1 MTETTADPSPQ
12 RSLGRQLGRPTIDP
26 KKASAVL
33 DAWQLAG
40 YRGYSVVE
48 KRAERRLI
56 ALTLIA
62 ALTGEDQSFEG
73 LLLTA
78 DDVARD
84 QWLQLLMRDGRALP
98 GWAIQTPAELLAD
111 GGTARNGCVVIADEL
126 DSYLTEDVAAALTP
140 SRAVLGLCG
149 SPAGL
154 SEALHLRKFIGK
166 ALKSGK
172 SVAKFDVQSLLDSQ
186 YREPDEAIDD
196 PSEPREQVLSPASL
210 ENSLGMYLSQI
221 QKVSLLTA
229 EEEIELA
236 KRIEAGLYATQ
247 KMTEV
252 ADRGA
257 KLPVQQRRDMT
268 WICRD
273 GDRAKNHFIE
283 ANLRLVYQIARRYSR
298 RMEILDLIQ
307 EGNLGLIHAVEKFDH
322 TRGFKF
328 STYATW
334 WIRQAITRAIADKAN
349 VVRIPVHMV
358 ETDNP
363 VLTEWRRRSDEGE
376 STRARDIAAE
386 LGLDADDVEAAINRH
401 RRPHSL
407 ELMAEG
413 GIDLVDHADRD
424 SHEQLTFSLLQ
435 DQLQSVLETLSER
448 EAGVVRLRFG
458 LTDGQP
464 RTLDEIGQVYGLTRE
479 RIRQIQSKTM
489 LKLRHRSRSAVL
501 ADYFE
506 GVFEPVLVTDDSD
519 LSDL

>member
-1 MTETTADPSPQ
+1 VTETTADPDEQ

-26 KKASAVL
+26 QKASEVL

-48 KRAERRLI
+48 KRSERRLI

-62 ALTGEDQSFEG
+62 ALTAENQPFDG

-84 QWLQLLMRDGRALP
+84 QWQQLLIRDGRALE
-98 GWAIQTPAELLAD
+98 GWAIQTNDELLAD
-111 GGTARNGCVVIADEL
+111 GGTAKSGCIVIADEL
-126 DSYLTEDVAAALTP
+126 DSYLTEDLAAALTR

-154 SEALHLRKFIGK
+154 GEALHLRKFIGK
-166 ALKSGK
+166 ALNSGK
-172 SVAKFDVQSLLDSQ
+172 PVAKFDVQSLLDSQ
-186 YREPDEAIDD
+186 HRESDEAIED
-196 PSEPREQVLSPASL
+196 PAEAREQVLSPASL
-210 ENSLGMYLSQI
+210 ENSLGIYLSQI

-247 KMTEV
+247 KITEL
-252 ADRGA
+252 ADRGV
-257 KLPVQQRRDMT
+257 KLPVRERRDMQ
-268 WICRD
+268 WVCRD

-283 ANLRLVYQIARRYSR
+283 ANLRLVYQIARKYSR

-307 EGNLGLIHAVEKFDH
+307 EGNLGLLRAVEKFDH
-322 TRGFKF
+322 ARGFKF

-349 VVRIPVHMV
+349 LIRIPVHMV
-358 ETDNP
+358 ESDSP
-363 VLTEWRRRSDEGE
+363 VLTERRRRFDEGE
-376 STRARDIAAE
+376 STRARDVAAE
-386 LGLDADDVEAAINRH
+386 LGLDVDDVEAAINRH

-413 GIDLVDHADRD
+413 GIDLVDRADRD
-424 SHEQLTFSLLQ
+424 SHEHLTFSLFQ
-435 DQLQSVLETLSER
+435 DQLQLVLETLSER

-464 RTLDEIGQVYGLTRE
+464 RTLDEIGQVYGVTRE
-479 RIRQIQSKTM
+479 RIRQIESKTM

-506 GVFEPVLVTDDSD
+506 GVFDPDLVTDDSD
-519 LSDL
+519 L

>member
-1 MTETTADPSPQ
+1 MIKTTADTSEQ
-12 RSLGRQLGRPTIDP
+12 RSLGRQLGRPTVDP
-26 KKASAVL
+26 KEASAVL
-33 DAWQLAG
+33 GAWQVAG

-62 ALTGEDQSFEG
+62 ALTGGDQPFEG

-84 QWLQLLMRDGRALP
+84 QWLQLLMREGRALP
-98 GWAIQTPAELLAD
+98 GWAIQTPDELLAD
-111 GGTARNGCVVIADEL
+111 GGTAMSGCIVIADEL
-126 DSYLTEDVAAALTP
+126 DSYLTDDLAAALTP

-154 SEALHLRKFIGK
+154 GEALHLRKFIGK
-166 ALKSGK
+166 ALNSGK
-172 SVAKFDVQSLLDSQ
+172 PVAKFDVQSLLDSQ
-186 YREPDEAIDD
+186 HRIPDDAIED
-196 PSEPREQVLSPASL
+196 PAEPREQVLSAANL

-229 EEEIELA
+229 AEEIELA

-252 ADRGA
+252 VNRGA
-257 KLPVQQRRDMT
+257 KLPVQQRRDMQ

-273 GDRAKNHFIE
+273 GDRAKNHFME
-283 ANLRLVYQIARRYSR
+283 ANLRLVYQIARKHSR

-307 EGNLGLIHAVEKFDH
+307 EGNLGLLHAVEKFDYAK
-322 TRGFKF
+322 GFKF

-334 WIRQAITRAIADKAN
+334 WIRQAITRAIADKSN
-349 VVRIPVHMV
+349 LIRIPVHMV
-358 ETDNP
+358 ESDNP
-363 VLTEWRRRSDEGE
+363 VLTEWRRRSNEGE
-376 STRARDIAAE
+376 STRARAIAAE
-386 LGLDADDVEAAINRH
+386 LSLDADDVEAAINRH
-401 RRPHSL
+401 RRPYSL

-413 GIDLVDHADRD
+413 GIDLVDRSDLD

-464 RTLDEIGQVYGLTRE
+464 RTLDEIGQVYGVTRE
-479 RIRQIQSKTM
+479 RIRQIESKTM
-489 LKLRHRSRSAVL
+489 LKLRHPSRSAVL

-506 GVFEPVLVTDDSD
+506 GVFELDLLTDDLD
-519 LSDL
+519 L